1 MKQLN
6 KLQLTLYTLGGVMIL
21 IGAFLFPAS
30 HEFGGVITGSP
41 KFAVSREFWGVII
54 YSVGAILFAS
64 MQMLARYEGTS
75 IVIRRLR
82 RQQIIGA
89 LLLLLSG
96 AAMFA
101 NIYGI
106 TCLRHNE
113 WLAVLAIAA
122 VLELYTA
129 FRIPQELRKE
139 QRGG

>member
-1 MKQLN
+1 
-6 KLQLTLYTLGGVMIL
+6 
-21 IGAFLFPAS
+21 
-30 HEFGGVITGSP
+30 
-41 KFAVSREFWGVII
+41 
-54 YSVGAILFAS
+54 

-106 TCLRHNE
+106 TYLRHNE